1 VTAGRRWSRGW
12 AWTPDE
18 DRILAAHYPA
28 GGSTAAQAA
37 LEAAGFPPR
46 TVNALNRRAF
56 TLGLRTGRRT
66 PAPVGPVEAWTAAT
80 HAVRS
85 FRGLPATLDDVCDLT
100 GMSRSRARRTL
111 DLLVAGGVLASRVI
125 EWNVTVWY
133 DPAALAEEER
143 RGSG

>member
-1 VTAGRRWSRGW
+1 MTAGRRWSRGY

-18 DRILAAHYPA
+18 DRILTTHYPA

-56 TLGLRTGRRT
+56 TLGLRSGRR
-66 PAPVGPVEAWTAAT
+66 PRAPVGPVEAWTAAT

-100 GMSRSRARRTL
+100 GMSRSRARQTL
-111 DLLVAGGVLASRVI
+111 DLLVAGGVLASRRV
-125 EWNVTVWY
+125 EGNVTVWY
-133 DPAALAEEER
+133 DPHAMREAA
-143 RGSG
+143 

>member
-12 AWTPDE
+12 PWTPDE
-18 DRILAAHYPA
+18 DRILVAHYPD
-28 GGSTAAQAA
+28 GGSPAAQAA

-56 TLGLRTGRRT
+56 TLGLRART
-66 PAPVGPVEAWTAAT
+66 RPPAPVGPVEAWTAAT

-100 GMSRSRARRTL
+100 GMSRSRARQIL
-111 DLLVAGGVLASRVI
+111 DLLVAGGVLASRKI
-125 EWNVTVWY
+125 DWNVTVWY
-133 DPAALAEEER
+133 DPHALAEEER
-143 RGSG
+143 RGSR